1 MFRYIPLSNRYLSGV
16 VMFAIA
22 LFLFGCTGDP
32 KSIIEA
38 PLSFDTAT
46 PYQTVSSCGDESL
59 SEQSLDT
66 TVDLGGFEVFI
77 DENVLNISQGNRSI
91 FTGTSDWISV
101 EFSERSVEEF
111 QGSFTVEHTALVT
124 CSEPV
129 VSSWYS
135 ADEQARL
142 DVQFQDEGCESVY
155 VDVELCLSTDNRFMM
170 TGSLESQEVGQ
181 PRLVLSTQSIAAE
194 KFFGLGEQFPHNT
207 LNLKGRTIPV
217 LSEEGG
223 VGRGHPEVT
232 PLINQFSNGSGGD
245 ENSTYFAMPFYMT
258 DSSNGFFLHNTEYAE
273 FDFQEEST
281 VVRVDSERFVSEWIV
296 EDTPLDVL
304 TTFTSFAGRMP
315 APPDWT
321 DNGAILALARPL
333 DEGQAYIDELLGSGV
348 QISGIWNQTW
358 SGVNRTFIGE
368 QVLWNWVQGVYD
380 HPDWSN
386 WVQGLNDNNIE
397 VLCYV
402 NPMFLDVTGHES
414 TPVRN
419 LYQEGV
425 EGGYFVRD
433 ESGNVLT
440 LPVTAFEV
448 ALLDLTNPDARV
460 WMRSVIKDEM
470 VDNAGC
476 KGWMVDF
483 AEALPFEAELY
494 DETPADVYHNQY
506 PVDWMKLNRTAIREA
521 GLTGEV
527 LTYNRAGYTQTPRH
541 SLMIWEGDQL
551 TTWGFYDGFQS
562 AIRGLI
568 NGGLSGITLNHSDIG
583 GYTSIMQLGEEY
595 SRGQQLFMR
604 WAEMSAFTS
613 LMRTH
618 EGNQPTA
625 NVQVYSNNEVME
637 HFARMTTLYTSL
649 STYRRTLFEEAET
662 LGYPVVR
669 HMWLQYN
676 DDPEVFE
683 HELQFLM
690 GTDILI
696 APYVEPCL
704 VSTCT
709 FQQEVYLPVDT
720 WVHLWT
726 GEQYDGGQTVSVDA
740 PIGYPAVFYRLD
752 SEAMSDILDTMRSNG
767 LDVHP

>member
-1 MFRYIPLSNRYLSGV
+1 MLV
-16 VMFAIA
+16 VA
-22 LFLFGCTGDP
+22 LFLIGCTGDP
-32 KSIIEA
+32 KSTVEEEM
-38 PLSFDTAT
+38 SFDTAN
-46 PYQTVSSCGDESL
+46 PYQTVFGCGDESL
-59 SEQSLDT
+59 SEQSLDSSI
-66 TVDLGGFEVFI
+66 DFGGFTIYFDDSVFH
-77 DENVLNISQGNRSI
+77 VVHGNRSV
-91 FTGTSDWISV
+91 FDGTPDWLSV
-101 EFSERSVEEF
+101 EFTDRIVEEY
-111 QGSFTVEHTALVT
+111 QGSFTIEHTALLT

-129 VSSWYS
+129 VSTWFAGEGRASF
-135 ADEQARL
+135 
-142 DVQFQDEGCESVY
+142 DVEFTDEGCETTVVSVE
-155 VDVELCLSTDNRFMM
+155 VCLFSDNRFMM
-170 TGSLESQEVGQ
+170 TGTLESEIEGQ
-181 PRLVLSTQSIAAE
+181 PRLVLSNVSDSSE
-194 KFFGLGEQFPHNT
+194 KMFGLGEQFPHDT

-223 VGRGHPEVT
+223 IGRGHPEVT

-258 DSSNGFFLHNTEYAE
+258 DSSNGFFLHNTEIAE
-273 FDFQEEST
+273 FEFQDVYTS
-281 VVRVDSERFVSEWIV
+281 VRVDSEQFTAEWIV

-304 TTFTSFAGRMP
+304 TVFTEYTGRMP
-315 APPDWT
+315 APPNWI
-321 DNGAILALARPL
+321 DNGAILGLARPL
-333 DEGQAYIDELLGSGV
+333 DEGQEYIDELLGYGV

-380 HPDWSN
+380 HPN
-386 WVQGLNDNNIE
+386 WNTWVEGLNDNNIE

-402 NPMFLDVTGHES
+402 NPMFLDVAGHES
-414 TPVRN
+414 TPRRN

-433 ESGNVLT
+433 ESGNVLK

-470 VDNAGC
+470 IDNAGC

-483 AEALPFEAELY
+483 AEALPFEAALY

-541 SLMIWEGDQL
+541 ALMVWEGDQL

-568 NGGLSGITLNHSDIG
+568 NGGLSGITLNHSDVG
-583 GYTSIMQLGEEY
+583 GYTSIMQLGDEY
-595 SRGQQLFMR
+595 SREQQLFMR

-637 HFARMTTLYTSL
+637 HFARMTTVYTSL
-649 STYRRTLFEEAET
+649 STYRRMLFDEAET

-683 HELQFLM
+683 HELQFLL
-690 GTDILI
+690 GSDVLV

-704 VSTCT
+704 ISTCT
-709 FQQEVYLPVDT
+709 FQQAVYLPVDT

-726 GEQYDGGQTVSVDA
+726 GEQFEGGQTVSVDA

-752 SEAMSDILDTMRSNG
+752 SEAMSDILDTMRNNG